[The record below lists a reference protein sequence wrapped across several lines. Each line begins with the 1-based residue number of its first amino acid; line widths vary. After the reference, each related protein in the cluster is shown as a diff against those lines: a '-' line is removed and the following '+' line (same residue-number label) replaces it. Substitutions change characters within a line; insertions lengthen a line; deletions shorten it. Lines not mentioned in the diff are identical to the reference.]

1 MSRKKKIE
9 PNIVLT
15 IDIHGY
21 FNIAMVVSQ
30 NEEILAINHIEK
42 LSQNNYNIRKRVI
55 ELMMLLYKQYAFD
68 TIIFEQNQ
76 LFIDKIDR
84 HPDPLVYRNILL
96 GFSIANSIE
105 DNFYEIVPYI
115 LAIPEIEWRKYILN
129 RTTTYSI
136 DLYKSHI
143 LSQGKFSEEELKT
156 IEMNN
161 YYKVLCL
168 SESIG
173 FDKLI
178 DRRYQI
184 NEGN

>member
-1 MSRKKKIE
+1 MNRKKKIE

-21 FNIAMVVSQ
+21 SKIPMVVKQ
-30 NEEILAINHIEK
+30 EDEIITFSHVEK
-42 LSQNNYNIRKRVI
+42 LRSNNYNIRKRVI
-55 ELMMLLYKQYAFD
+55 EMLKLLYKQYNFD

-96 GFSIANSIE
+96 GYSIANSIE
-105 DNFYEIVPYI
+105 DNFYESIPYI
-115 LAIPEIEWRKYILN
+115 LAIPELEWRKYILN
-129 RTTTYSI
+129 NTTKYSI

-143 LSQGKFSEEELKT
+143 LSQGTFSEEALNI
-156 IEMNN
+156 IEENN
-161 YYKVLCL
+161 YYKVLCI
-168 SESIG
+168 SECIG

>member
-21 FNIAMVVSQ
+21 SNIAMVVRQ
-30 NEEILAINHIEK
+30 KEKILCFRHIEK
-42 LSQNNYNIRKRVI
+42 FSSNYYNIRKKII
-55 ELMMLLYKQYAFD
+55 EIMLSLHEEYNFD
-68 TIIFEQNQ
+68 TIIMEENQ

-96 GFSIANSIE
+96 GYGISIAIE
-105 DNFYEIVPYI
+105 DNFYDSIPYI
-115 LAIPEIEWRKYILN
+115 LEIPELEWRKYILN
-129 RTTTYSI
+129 STTKYSI

-143 LSQGKFSEEELKT
+143 LSQEQLSEEELNI
-156 IEMNN
+156 IEQNN
-161 YYKVLCL
+161 YYKLLCI
-168 SESIG
+168 SESIW

>member
-21 FNIAMVVSQ
+21 SNIAMIISH
-30 NEEILAINHIEK
+30 NDEILSFNHIEK
-42 LSQNNYNIRKRVI
+42 LSSNNYNIRKRII
-55 ELMMLLYKQYAFD
+55 ELMMTLYKQYTFD

-105 DNFYEIVPYI
+105 DNFYELVPYI
-115 LAIPEIEWRKYILN
+115 LAIPELEWRKYILN
-129 RTTTYSI
+129 SSTKYSI

-143 LSQGKFSEEELKT
+143 LSQGRFSEEELNI

>member
-1 MSRKKKIE
+1 MSRRKKIE

-21 FNIAMVVSQ
+21 SNVAMVVRQ
-30 NEEILAINHIEK
+30 KEKILSFTHVEK
-42 LSQNNYNIRKRVI
+42 LSSNYYNIRKMII
-55 ELMMLLYKQYAFD
+55 ERMMLLYKEYNFD

-84 HPDPLVYRNILL
+84 HPDPLVYRNIVL
-96 GFSIANSIE
+96 GFGIGIAIE
-105 DNFYEIVPYI
+105 DNFYKSVPYI
-115 LAIPEIEWRKYILN
+115 LEIPELEWRKYILN
-129 RTTTYSI
+129 STTKYSI

-143 LSQGKFSEEELKT
+143 LSQEQLTEQELNI
-156 IEMNN
+156 IEQNN
-161 YYKVLCL
+161 YYKVLCI
-168 SESIG
+168 SESIW

>member
-9 PNIVLT
+9 PNIILT

-21 FNIAMVVSQ
+21 SSIAMVVTH
-30 NEEILAINHIEK
+30 NDEILAINHIEK
-42 LSQNNYNIRKRVI
+42 SSTNNYNIRKRVI
-55 ELMMLLYKQYAFD
+55 DLMKLLYKQYNFD

-96 GFSIANSIE
+96 GFGIANSIE
-105 DNFYEIVPYI
+105 DNFYESIPYI
-115 LAIPEIEWRKYILN
+115 LAIPEQEWRKYILN

-143 LSQGKFSEEELKT
+143 LSQGKFSEEELNNF
-156 IEMNN
+156 ELNN
-161 YYKVLCL
+161 YYKVLCI
-168 SESIG
+168 SESIR

>member
-21 FNIAMVVSQ
+21 SNIAMVIRQ
-30 NEEILAINHIEK
+30 NDDILSFAHVEK
-42 LSQNNYNIRKRVI
+42 SNLNNYNIRKNV
-55 ELMMLLYKQYAFD
+55 LDLLKLLYKQYNFD

-96 GFSIANSIE
+96 GYGIANSIE
-105 DNFYEIVPYI
+105 DAFYDTVSYI
-115 LAIPEIEWRKYILN
+115 LAIPELEWRKYILN
-129 RTTTYSI
+129 NSTKYSI

-143 LSQGKFSEEELKT
+143 LSQEKFSEAELT
-156 IEMNN
+156 TFEQNN
-161 YYKVLCL
+161 YYKVLCI
-168 SESIG
+168 SESVR